1 MTFRIVPRRPSTPPR
16 NTATVESWGPEPIG
30 ATQVE
35 ALQAAQGAQ
44 LAGFTSPSPAGWGER
59 GSLETTD
66 SHVWAS
72 PQAFT
77 AGGGQTAMS
86 VFSTGAAP
94 PTIYPQDA
102 AMAQIALPG
111 ANGI

>member
-1 MTFRIVPRRPSTPPR
+1 MRIIPRRPATPPR
-16 NTATVESWGPEPIG
+16 NAAVVESWGPEPIG

-35 ALQAAQGAQ
+35 ALQAATGAK
-44 LAGFTSPSPAGWGER
+44 LAGFTTPTPAGWGER
-59 GSLETTD
+59 GSVERTD
-66 SHVWAS
+66 NSVWAS

-94 PTIYPQDA
+94 PTVYPQDA

-111 ANGI
+111 AGGI